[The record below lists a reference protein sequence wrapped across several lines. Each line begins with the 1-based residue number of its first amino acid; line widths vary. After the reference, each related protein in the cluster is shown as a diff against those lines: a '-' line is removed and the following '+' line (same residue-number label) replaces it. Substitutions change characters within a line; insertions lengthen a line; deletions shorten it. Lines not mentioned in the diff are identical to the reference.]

1 MIMTVPVEDTLA
13 YYRYDLPE
21 ELIAQEPLARGES
34 RLLVLNRRTGTR
46 EHRFFRDLPDLL
58 PEGALLSANNSRVL
72 PVRIPGTRPT
82 GGKSEC
88 LLLSPAPLLEQAA
101 AESEGRFRAKAEV
114 LLKPSRAV
122 HEGDCLFFPDER
134 EGALRVRVLA
144 KGDFGRHDVWLEWSG
159 GRSGLTSFL
168 QRFGKL
174 PLPPYIHRES
184 RPSDADTYQT
194 VYSRA
199 DKAGSAAAPTA
210 GLHFTDAMRSRL
222 RERGFG
228 WAEVTLHVGYGTF
241 SPVRCADIR
250 EHVMH
255 SEFIDCPRETAEAIR
270 AAKAEGRPVIAVGT
284 TACRTLEGI
293 AQKCGSVEP
302 FAGWTNIFIR
312 PGYTFRAIDG
322 MITNFHLPESTLL
335 MLVCALA
342 GHDAVLAAYN
352 DAVKERYRFFS
363 YGDAMLIR

>member
-1 MIMTVPVEDTLA
+1 MTVSAEDTLA

-21 ELIAQEPLARGES
+21 NLIAQEPLARGES
-34 RLLVLNRRTGTR
+34 RLLVLNKRTGSR
-46 EHRFFRDLPDLL
+46 KHRYFRDLPDLL
-58 PEGALLSANNSRVL
+58 PDGALLVANNSRVL
-72 PVRIPGTRPT
+72 PVRIPGVRPT

-88 LLLSPAPLLEQAA
+88 LLLSPAPLLEQVAV
-101 AESEGRFRAKAEV
+101 ESGGCFKAKANV
-114 LLKPSRAV
+114 LLKPSRAI
-122 HEGDCLFFPDER
+122 HEGDCLAFPDER
-134 EGALRVRVLA
+134 EGALRVFVLN
-144 KGDFGRHDVWLEWSG
+144 KGAYGHHEVLLEWSC
-159 GRSGLTSFL
+159 GRSGLTAFL
-168 QRFGKL
+168 QHFGKL

-184 RPSDADTYQT
+184 SSSDADSYQT

-210 GLHFTDAMRSRL
+210 GLHFTDAMRSTL

-241 SPVRCADIR
+241 SPVRCDDIR

-255 SEFIDCPRETAEAIR
+255 SEFMECPKETADAIR
-270 AAKAEGRPVIAVGT
+270 AARIEGRPVIAVGT
-284 TACRTLEGI
+284 TVCRALESITLR
-293 AQKCGSVEP
+293 CGSVEP
-302 FAGWTNIFIR
+302 YTGWTNIFIR
-312 PGYTFRAIDG
+312 PGFDFRAIDG

-342 GHDAVLAAYN
+342 GHDVVLEAYE

-363 YGDAMLIR
+363 YGDAMLIC